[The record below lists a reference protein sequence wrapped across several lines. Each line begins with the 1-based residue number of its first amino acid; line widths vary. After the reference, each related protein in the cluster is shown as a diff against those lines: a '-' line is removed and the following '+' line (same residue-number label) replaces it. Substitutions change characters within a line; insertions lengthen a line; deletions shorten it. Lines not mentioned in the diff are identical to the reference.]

1 MTLAE
6 RIYLDSWVW
15 IEYFTTGQKSDKAEK
30 IIESLEVKQGIIS
43 TIVILEVQYRL
54 ATKLGADV
62 AEEIIR
68 AVQSFESLSILP
80 VTKQV
85 VKSAVEIRLK
95 YYHRK
100 TRPLSYGDAIHI
112 ATAILARCDRIY
124 SGDSDF
130 ENISEI
136 HTEII

>member
-1 MTLAE
+1 LTE

-15 IEYFTTGQKSDKAEK
+15 IEYFSTGRQADKAEQ
-30 IIESLEVKQGIIS
+30 IIESLEEKQGIIS

-54 ATKLGADV
+54 ATKLGQQV
-62 AEEIIR
+62 ATDISR
-68 AVQSFESLSILP
+68 AVESIEFLHILP
-80 VTKQV
+80 VTTEV
-85 VKSAVEIRLK
+85 VKSAVDIRLK

-112 ATAILARCDRIY
+112 ATALLAKCDILY

-130 ENISEI
+130 ENIPEI
-136 HTEII
+136 PTEIV